1 LRFSEVKPSY
11 SPDVRLSSAFHTP
24 RDGVMQLFVRAVVI
38 ALLATPL
45 KAQSLISHDS
55 ITPTWAR
62 RHLIGGIDASA
73 PGFGTTFPCVKT
85 WPEVARALIAIYEE
99 SATTS
104 LARADALLVLGA
116 TGQDSAYRFLVRTLD
131 HTAENDPFRMD
142 MIIALGN
149 SANPPNF
156 VYDRLNLALTAG
168 TTADRSIATRSLSDI
183 RSSKADSLLRKAR
196 ASETSPGQVA
206 AIDGALKRM
215 QNTRP
220 RTAAVCDSALFGI
233 R

>member
-1 LRFSEVKPSY
+1 
-11 SPDVRLSSAFHTP
+11 
-24 RDGVMQLFVRAVVI
+24 MQLLVRIVVI

-62 RHLIGGIDASA
+62 RHLIGGIDSSA
-73 PGFGTTFPCVKT
+73 PGFGTTFPCVKA
-85 WPEVARALIAIYEE
+85 WPEVTQALIAIYEE

-116 TGQDSAYRFLVRTLD
+116 TGQDSAFRFLVRKLD
-131 HTAENDPFRMD
+131 QTAQNDPFRMD
-142 MIIALGN
+142 MILALGN

-168 TTADRSIATRSLSDI
+168 TPADRSIATRSLSDVG
-183 RSSKADSLLRKAR
+183 SSNADSLLRMAR
-196 ASETSPGQVA
+196 AHEASAAQVA
-206 AIDGALKRM
+206 EIDGALKRM
-215 QNTRP
+215 QNRRP
-220 RTAAVCDSALFGI
+220 RTAAVCDSALVGI